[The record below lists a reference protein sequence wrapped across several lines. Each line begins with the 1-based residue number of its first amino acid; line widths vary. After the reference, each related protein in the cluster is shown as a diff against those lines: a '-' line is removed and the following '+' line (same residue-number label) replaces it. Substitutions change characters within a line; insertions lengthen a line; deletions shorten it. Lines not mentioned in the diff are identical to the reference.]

1 MPPKFSLQPVLDVRH
16 SRVEALEIRLAQA
29 LLVQHQAQ
37 ALLETLQENH
47 ARVLAA
53 LRREQAGRL
62 DMPAV
67 IRLRDNLASLEIHIT
82 QQEQVL
88 AAAMVE
94 VQARRQALVAAKQD
108 EETLEVLKEKEAVRF
123 RQRLARLENRLYDD
137 IYIAQ
142 AHRRAQ
148 QVGAR

>member
-1 MPPKFSLQPVLDVRH
+1 MTPEFSLQPVLDVRH

-29 LLVQHQAQ
+29 LLAQQQAQ
-37 ALLETLQENH
+37 ALLEALQEKR

-53 LRREQAGRL
+53 LRREQAGPM

-67 IRLRDNLASLEIHIT
+67 IRLRDNLASLEMHIT
-82 QQEQVL
+82 QQERVL
-88 AAAMVE
+88 AAATVE

-123 RQRLARLENRLYDD
+123 RQRLSKLESRLYDD